1 MDILTMS
8 LRNYN
13 YFDHKLDLFVINNY
27 FYFINNYVSGIFI
40 TIFIIERFGRKKT
53 MAVQFVAYA
62 ICCCFLVVCTEKYV
76 SNNFCNVFY
85 TYFICCRR
93 AFLTVMLF
101 LARGIIAG
109 VFQAAY
115 VYTPEVYPT
124 SLRAVG
130 VGSCSAM
137 ARLGAM
143 VTPYVAQVHFQK
155 LTICSPK
162 Y

>member
-1 MDILTMS
+1 MFLT
-8 LRNYN
+8 
-13 YFDHKLDLFVINNY
+13 FF
-27 FYFINNYVSGIFI
+27 
-40 TIFIIERFGRKKT
+40 
-53 MAVQFVAYA
+53 
-62 ICCCFLVVCTEKYV
+62 
-76 SNNFCNVFY
+76 
-85 TYFICCRR
+85 RR
-93 AFLTVMLF
+93 AYLTIMLF

-143 VTPYVAQVHFQK
+143 VTPYVAQVNNISH
-155 LTICSPK
+155 
-162 Y
+162 

>member
-1 MDILTMS
+1 LLFQGYLLQFLQLKD
-8 LRNYN
+8 
-13 YFDHKLDLFVINNY
+13 LDVKKQWLYSSWYTLFVA
-27 FYFINNYVSGIFI
+27 VSLWF
-40 TIFIIERFGRKKT
+40 
-53 MAVQFVAYA
+53 VQ
-62 ICCCFLVVCTEKYV
+62 K
-76 SNNFCNVFY
+76 SNNVNELRTVIIVIVYIF
-85 TYFICCRR
+85 RR
-93 AFLTVMLF
+93 IFLTVMLF

-143 VTPYVAQVHFQK
+143 VTPYVAQVCHISHIKCVDFSLCEWIFCLINYCK
-155 LTICSPK
+155 HSYIH
-162 Y
+162 

>member
-1 MDILTMS
+1 LLFQGYLLQFLQLKD
-8 LRNYN
+8 
-13 YFDHKLDLFVINNY
+13 LDVKKQWLYSSWYTLFVA
-27 FYFINNYVSGIFI
+27 VSLWF
-40 TIFIIERFGRKKT
+40 
-53 MAVQFVAYA
+53 VQ
-62 ICCCFLVVCTEKYV
+62 K
-76 SNNFCNVFY
+76 SNNVNELRTVIIVIVYIF
-85 TYFICCRR
+85 RR
-93 AFLTVMLF
+93 IFLTVMLF

-143 VTPYVAQVHFQK
+143 VTPYVAQVCRHIKCVDFSLCEWFLSDK
-155 LTICSPK
+155 LL
-162 Y
+162 